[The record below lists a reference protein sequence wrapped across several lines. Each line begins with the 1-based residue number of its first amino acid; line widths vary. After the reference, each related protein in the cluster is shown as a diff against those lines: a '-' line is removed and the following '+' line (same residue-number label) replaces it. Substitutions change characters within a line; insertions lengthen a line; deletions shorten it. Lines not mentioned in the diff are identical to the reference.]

1 MVVYFATAAPA
12 ALAEDLPVVPT
23 AADVAETIQA
33 AVDAAGVPSVTTV
46 ADAPEPQ
53 PETPPAAPEAAPVA
67 AGTPSE
73 SQYQAP
79 VSQYQPDAAP
89 PVTAQAAPPAK
100 GNEVADDD
108 AAVVPPP
115 PSATAAATP
124 DVVAS
129 SVAPPAAPQATPAT
143 WTWNWNWNCT
153 DPAQAPTPDSNASSW
168 NWNWNWNCDAPTDAA
183 TVASQ
188 YQRIIGQYQPQNVN
202 VEIRVA
208 SPGDSGPVTQS
219 ITAVTL
225 AVAAATEAVQ
235 QTVDQVV
242 VSAAAPVAPVES
254 PSTLPVPFFPSL
266 PIPALN
272 WPTAVQG
279 PAWPQP
285 AVVVPEVT
293 VSIPNVGTLVPA
305 VEISIVVPPQRIDT
319 ARIWQDDFVPPRAR
333 SHHVSRR
340 VQAGFGGPWR
350 GHVSSP
356 PSVSIRLAAA
366 TAAAAAGPSAAPA
379 THAPDAPT
387 RRPELP
393 EPSLPAGFYSSGGV
407 GPPGTALALGA
418 LAALIAAYLLVP
430 PFSWARNAQPRDRRR
445 PRPRVRRPERP
456 G

>member
-1 MVVYFATAAPA
+1 MSASGGKCFGDVKRSKILVGAMVVYFATAAPA

-100 GNEVADDD
+100 ANEVADDD

-188 YQRIIGQYQPQNVN
+188 YQRLIGQYQPQNVN
-202 VEIRVA
+202 VEIRDA
-208 SPGDSGPVTQS
+208 SPGDS
-219 ITAVTL
+219 
-225 AVAAATEAVQ
+225 
-235 QTVDQVV
+235 VD
-242 VSAAAPVAPVES
+242 
-254 PSTLPVPFFPSL
+254 
-266 PIPALN
+266 
-272 WPTAVQG
+272 
-279 PAWPQP
+279 
-285 AVVVPEVT
+285 
-293 VSIPNVGTLVPA
+293 
-305 VEISIVVPPQRIDT
+305 
-319 ARIWQDDFVPPRAR
+319 
-333 SHHVSRR
+333 H
-340 VQAGFGGPWR
+340 R
-350 GHVSSP
+350 GHSGGRGCHGGCSTDRGPGRGVSGSAGCAGR
-356 PSVSIRLAAA
+356 VAVD
-366 TAAAAAGPSAAPA
+366 AAGS
-379 THAPDAPT
+379 
-387 RRPELP
+387 
-393 EPSLPAGFYSSGGV
+393 
-407 GPPGTALALGA
+407 
-418 LAALIAAYLLVP
+418 
-430 PFSWARNAQPRDRRR
+430 
-445 PRPRVRRPERP
+445 VRS
-456 G
+456 